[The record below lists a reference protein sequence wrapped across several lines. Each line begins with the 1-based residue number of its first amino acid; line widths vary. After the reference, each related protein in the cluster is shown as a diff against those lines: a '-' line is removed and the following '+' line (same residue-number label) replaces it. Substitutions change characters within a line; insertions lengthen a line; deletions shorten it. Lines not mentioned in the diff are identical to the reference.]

1 MIGRERLTLIS
12 ADEARA
18 RFTSFGA
25 PAGPERVGLLDA
37 DGRVLAGE
45 VRAPHDAPP
54 WARSTMD
61 GFAVR
66 ADEVAGARE
75 DAPVRLRVA
84 GEVLMGQVLEGELAP
99 GVAAAISTGGVVPD
113 ALDAVVMV
121 EWTTRDGDDV
131 LVSRP
136 VRAWENV
143 VRPGDDLRA
152 GDPLIAAGRRLRAVD
167 VGALASFGITHVD
180 VFRTPRVA
188 IVSTGNEIVPFDA
201 PAKPG
206 QVRCMNQH
214 ALAAQVRRAGGTP
227 VAGGIV
233 VDDLGAIRARVEE
246 LLPSSE
252 LVLLT
257 GGSSVGVKDLTVP
270 VLEALGA
277 EIVLHGIDVRPGK
290 PTVLARKG
298 TTPIVGLPGVPVSAM
313 MIFDQFV
320 RPLLWR
326 LAGERGRDP
335 WPVKRPGVLASAVK
349 SSVGREDYVRVRFGE
364 DGRVEPLVGGSA
376 ILSALLRADGIVIVP
391 AAVEG
396 LAAGA
401 DVTVLAVE

>member
-1 MIGRERLTLIS
+1 MGQ
-12 ADEARA
+12 A
-18 RFTSFGA
+18 F
-25 PAGPERVGLLDA
+25 
-37 DGRVLAGE
+37 AGE
-45 VRAPHDAPP
+45 IPRGA
-54 WARSTMD
+54 
-61 GFAVR
+61 AV
-66 ADEVAGARE
+66 G
-75 DAPVRLRVA
+75 
-84 GEVLMGQVLEGELAP
+84 
-99 GVAAAISTGGVVPD
+99 ISTGGVVPD

-131 LVSRP
+131 VVSRA
-136 VRAWENV
+136 VKGWENV

-167 VGALASFGITHVD
+167 VGALASFGVAHLD
-180 VFRTPRVA
+180 VFRVPRVA
-188 IVSTGNEIVPFDA
+188 IVSTGNEVVPFDA
-201 PAKPG
+201 PVKVG

-214 ALAAQVRRAGGTP
+214 ALAAQVRRAGGAP

-246 LLPSSE
+246 LLPTSE
-252 LVLLT
+252 MILMT
-257 GGSSVGVKDLTVP
+257 GGSSVGVRDLTVP

-277 EIVLHGIDVRPGK
+277 EVLLHGIDVRPGK
-290 PTVLARKG
+290 PTVLAKKG
-298 TTPIVGLPGVPVSAM
+298 AVPIVGLPGVPVSAM
-313 MIFDQFV
+313 VIFEQFV

-326 LAGERGRDP
+326 LAGERGRDA

-349 SSVGREDYVRVRFGE
+349 SAVGREDYVRVRFGE
-364 DGRVEPLVGGSA
+364 DGRVEPLIGGSA

-391 AAVEG
+391 AAVDG